1 MVQTINI
8 RKKPVQA
15 RSRARVDAILNAATH
30 IIAENG
36 SGGLKMSAVAARAGV
51 PIGTVYQFFP
61 NKNAIIHTL
70 AQDSM
75 EQVRIALIEK
85 FADFKTLDDAIEKI
99 AQSVLE
105 YFRYFRQEPV
115 IRDIWCSTQGDKL
128 LQELDIEDSR
138 VNGDILFEN
147 LKPFFDATSYEALQT
162 MCFLSMQLTG
172 AAVRL
177 AITQDTKTA
186 NLILEQYIAMI
197 RAQIRHIH

>member
-1 MVQTINI
+1 MAKTIQI

-15 RSRARVDAILNAATH
+15 RSRARVDAILTAATH
-30 IIAENG
+30 LISENG
-36 SGGLKMSAVAARAGV
+36 SGGLKMSAVALRAGV

-75 EQVRIALIEK
+75 EQVRAALIEK
-85 FADFKTLDDAIEKI
+85 FSNFESRDDAIEKI
-99 AQSVLE
+99 AQSVME
-105 YFRYFRQEPV
+105 YFHYFQQHPV
-115 IRDIWCSTQGDKL
+115 IRDIWCSTQGDKR
-128 LQELDIEDSR
+128 LQDLDIEDSR

-147 LKPFFDATSYEALQT
+147 LKPFFSAASYEALQS

-177 AITQDTKTA
+177 AITQDKDTA
-186 NLILEQYIAMI
+186 GLILEQYIAMV
-197 RAQIRHIH
+197 RAQIQDIN